1 LLSLVIAD
9 FDEQVAASYGNIRAE
24 LQTQGILIESLD
36 LLIAAP
42 ALSLGVTLV
51 TSNIKESSRV
61 PHPRLP
67 N

>member
-1 LLSLVIAD
+1 LVIAD

-42 ALSLGVTLV
+42 ALSLGMTPVTNN
-51 TSNIKESSRV
+51 TKGFSPV
-61 PHPRLP
+61 PHPRLL